1 MFQQL
6 FDIARGLSQELLDIA
21 TKGNAS
27 PRCWDLSI
35 HPPSPLL
42 IHMRMLTLL
51 LEDQN
56 WKYVAMAACKY
67 TFWQSMIMQALM
79 TDRDHFL
86 EGDTDMHCWE
96 SLSEIIQHPDCQDI
110 LLDIGM
116 PVKHKDVRY
125 NCRLICYNK
134 EILLIRPKLYLA
146 NDGNYYEM

>member
-6 FDIARGLSQELLDIA
+6 FDIARGLSQELLDIV

-42 IHMRMLTLL
+42 IHMRMLTPL

>member
-1 MFQQL
+1 M
-6 FDIARGLSQELLDIA
+6 IVR
-21 TKGNAS
+21 T
-27 PRCWDLSI
+27 
-35 HPPSPLL
+35 
-42 IHMRMLTLL
+42 LT
-51 LEDQN
+51 
-56 WKYVAMAACKY
+56 
-67 TFWQSMIMQALM
+67 

>member
-1 MFQQL
+1 LLQRERFSEVL
-6 FDIARGLSQELLDIA
+6 GLIYSSFIPTIDTNE
-21 TKGNAS
+21 NA
-27 PRCWDLSI
+27 DSI
-35 HPPSPLL
+35 
-42 IHMRMLTLL
+42 

-67 TFWQSMIMQALM
+67 TDNYSFSQSMIMRTLM

>member
-1 MFQQL
+1 MFQKL
-6 FDIARGLSQELLDIA
+6 FDIARRLSQELLEIA

-27 PRCWDLSI
+27 PRRWHLSI

-42 IHMRMLTLL
+42 IHMRMLTPL

-67 TFWQSMIMQALM
+67 TFWQSMITQALM

>member
-6 FDIARGLSQELLDIA
+6 FDIARRLSQELLDIA

-35 HPPSPLL
+35 HPPYPLL
-42 IHMRMLTLL
+42 IHMRMLTPL